1 MAIFWVELRGVKFKY
16 LPIHKLASELA
27 IECIRNDS
35 KVLFIEG
42 CEEDITFRMTE
53 INKKHI
59 FGTLCLLA
67 KLCATSISIIHGSS
81 DLFAH

>member
-1 MAIFWVELRGVKFKY
+1 MVIFWVELRGVKFKY
-16 LPIHKLASELA
+16 LPIHEFASKLA

-42 CEEDITFRMTE
+42 CEEDIAFRMAK
-53 INKKHI
+53 INEKYI

-67 KLCATSISIIHGSS
+67 KLWATSVSIIHGSS